1 MGLGGKEE
9 APPSTPPASR
19 TTRPRRPCSAH
30 SRTKRLARAHALG
43 ESEREQGRGRRGRR
57 ERTGGR
63 KEASILART
72 VAACAC
78 VRRVPGGRR
87 KRNPRRDGH
96 GAATPAREPALLS
109 LLALGPSL
117 PPSRRA
123 VALRWEETGLSLA
136 AGEVAP
142 RREKPTRTVERFES
156 IVGS

>member
-43 ESEREQGRGRRGRR
+43 ESEREQGRGRRGGRAYGR
-57 ERTGGR
+57 AEGSEHTRTHGGN
-63 KEASILART
+63 
-72 VAACAC
+72 

-96 GAATPAREPALLS
+96 GAATPAREPALPS

-117 PPSRRA
+117 PLSRRA